1 MANDNVARQ
10 LSCSWGGGSAD
21 AAAEQIFQ
29 QMAAQ
34 GQSFFNAA
42 GDSDAFTGAIPF
54 PSDSPN
60 ITQVGGTTLTTGAG
74 GSYSSET
81 VWNWGRGTGSSG
93 GNNTWGRSRTKFS
106 AVAGY
111 DLCTGL
117 GTPSGTNL
125 INVLAPIPTPLVATF
140 GGAPTTG
147 AAPLSVTFS
156 DNSSG
161 AINNRY
167 WDFGNG
173 VTT

>member
-10 LSCSWGGGSAD
+10 LSCSWGGSSAD

-93 GNNTWGRSRTKFS
+93 GISTTYSIPAWQQSVSMASNQGSTTMRNVPDVALTADNIYTAYDNGS
-106 AVAGY
+106 A
-111 DLCTGL
+111 
-117 GTPSGTNL
+117 
-125 INVLAPIPTPLVATF
+125 
-140 GGAPTTG
+140 GA
-147 AAPLSVTFS
+147 V
-156 DNSSG
+156 
-161 AINNRY
+161 
-167 WDFGNG
+167 
-173 VTT
+173 